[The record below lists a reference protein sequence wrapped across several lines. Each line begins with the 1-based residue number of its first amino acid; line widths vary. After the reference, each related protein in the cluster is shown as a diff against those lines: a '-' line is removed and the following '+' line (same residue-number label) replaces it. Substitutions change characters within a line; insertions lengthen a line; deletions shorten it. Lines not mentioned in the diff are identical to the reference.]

1 MTLDTKNGGENS
13 TLVAQVVDDWTA
25 MRVNA
30 LPNMN
35 EYLLR
40 RLDDN
45 STYQLQV
52 LAKNPIGYSD
62 PETFLFRT
70 PPGAFFPISVPKWN
84 RPTRAVASI
93 DASTRLLLYHH
104 RFSYVCSAHG
114 LPRPILVMQLATHN
128 LPLPVAVL
136 ALLSLAAFLFAR

>member
-1 MTLDTKNGGENS
+1 MEDAEQWGTRDHRIPHSLSHGIRLVGVILYCVVEHVCYADGLCSFVATVQVTLDTQNGGENS
-13 TLVAQVVDDWTA
+13 TLVEQVVGDWTA

-40 RLDDN
+40 RLDDD
-45 STYQLQV
+45 SAYQLQV

-70 PPGAFFPISVPKWN
+70 PPGA
-84 RPTRAVASI
+84 
-93 DASTRLLLYHH
+93 LL
-104 RFSYVCSAHG
+104 CS
-114 LPRPILVMQLATHN
+114 
-128 LPLPVAVL
+128 
-136 ALLSLAAFLFAR
+136 SF

>member
-1 MTLDTKNGGENS
+1 MELVSCAHGLCWFVASAQVTLDTKNGGENS
-13 TLVAQVVDDWTA
+13 TLVAQVVGNWTA

-40 RLDDN
+40 RLDDE
-45 STYQLQV
+45 SAYQLQV

-70 PPGAFFPISVPKWN
+70 PPGA
-84 RPTRAVASI
+84 
-93 DASTRLLLYHH
+93 L
-104 RFSYVCSAHG
+104 RFVSSE
-114 LPRPILVMQLATHN
+114 ME
-128 LPLPVAVL
+128 
-136 ALLSLAAFLFAR
+136 SLF